1 MREIEAISQSTY
13 LSFVQLDKN
22 HLKMWKKRLGLESLE
37 RTNTIS
43 LDRLVENTVRAYE
56 QHRITFER
64 LEYLLSLSGL
74 QAGQVGIKSP
84 EQPQLPSNEEL
95 SSLMEI

>member
-1 MREIEAISQSTY
+1 
-13 LSFVQLDKN
+13 
-22 HLKMWKKRLGLESLE
+22 
-37 RTNTIS
+37 
-43 LDRLVENTVRAYE
+43 
-56 QHRITFER
+56 